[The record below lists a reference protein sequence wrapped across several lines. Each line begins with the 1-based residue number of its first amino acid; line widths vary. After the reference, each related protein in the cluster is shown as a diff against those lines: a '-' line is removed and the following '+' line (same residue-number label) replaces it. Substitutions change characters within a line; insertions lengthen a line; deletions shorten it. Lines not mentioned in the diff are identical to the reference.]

1 MNSSSSLRGGGGG
14 DVSVASSSGAAETN
28 NNSFFTSNQHATSY
42 PTASTS
48 TTAAAAQPRS
58 TQVFLP
64 PLPPTRSISTGGG
77 DLGVG
82 GATLLSDEETN
93 ASDSPAASTSYITP
107 VVAAAGT
114 RPRTARQSSVAS
126 SVDTVSGQKG
136 KGKAKDGA
144 KKKATGGGGGG
155 VKRKQQIG
163 PDGKPLPKK
172 KKAGRA
178 CAACQKAHLTCDDG
192 TFLPAPLSCHRIR
205 NADSCLSTARPCAR
219 CVKKGCPEECVDGAR
234 KKAKYLQEIPDEREQ
249 DFLSII
255 A

>member
-1 MNSSSSLRGGGGG
+1 MAG
-14 DVSVASSSGAAETN
+14 AETH
-28 NNSFFTSNQHATSY
+28 NNSFFTSNQHAASY

-48 TTAAAAQPRS
+48 TTAAAPQPRS

-64 PLPPTRSISTGGG
+64 PLPPTRSTSTGGG

-93 ASDSPAASTSYITP
+93 ASDSPAASTSYVTP
-107 VVAAAGT
+107 AAVPAGS
-114 RPRTARQSSVAS
+114 RPRAARQSSVAS
-126 SVDTVSGQKG
+126 SVETGSGQKG
-136 KGKAKDGA
+136 KGKAKDGGA

-155 VKRKQQIG
+155 GGGKRKQQIG

-192 TFLPAPLSCHRIR
+192 AAASRSPDLSQR
-205 NADSCLSTARPCAR
+205 
-219 CVKKGCPEECVDGAR
+219 
-234 KKAKYLQEIPDEREQ
+234 
-249 DFLSII
+249 
-255 A
+255 

>member
-1 MNSSSSLRGGGGG
+1 MS
-14 DVSVASSSGAAETN
+14 SSSGAAETQ

-48 TTAAAAQPRS
+48 TTTAAVTQPRS

-64 PLPPTRSISTGGG
+64 PLPPTRSTSTGGG

-107 VVAAAGT
+107 AVAAPGS
-114 RPRTARQSSVAS
+114 RPRAARQSSVAS
-126 SVDTVSGQKG
+126 SVDTAVSGQKG
-136 KGKAKDGA
+136 KGKAKDGGA

-155 VKRKQQIG
+155 GGGKRKQQIG

-192 TFLPAPLSCHRIR
+192 AF
-205 NADSCLSTARPCAR
+205 RPSSNGFQR
-219 CVKKGCPEECVDGAR
+219 
-234 KKAKYLQEIPDEREQ
+234 
-249 DFLSII
+249 
-255 A
+255 